1 MPPYRGGM
9 QPTPP
14 DAAAIDRFL
23 AEVAEVDGHPPLSGN
38 KLAMIDAGSDR
49 VGVWGDS
56 EGICLVGVAAHH
68 AGDGHWAVEAALAS
82 RRRGSAGEEEAIR
95 SAAALV
101 PDGDHHTL
109 WAFRSRQ
116 IEAANRLGYVGGR
129 SVLRMSAPM
138 ADVVRVPSS
147 GVSVVP
153 MAEADVGAIVAIN
166 NRAFADHPEQAA
178 MTSESFDVLSRSRWF
193 DPDGVAV
200 ARCEGGIVGFCV
212 TKAEGSGV
220 GEIYLLAVDPNSEG
234 SGYGAMLASAGFEW
248 LARRGATT
256 ASVWVDSTN
265 HGAIRI
271 YRKLGLA
278 EDFRNREMTPATG

>member
-1 MPPYRGGM
+1 M

-23 AEVAEVDGHPPLSGN
+23 AEVAAVDSHPPLSGN
-38 KLAMIDAGSDR
+38 KLAMIDAGSGR
-49 VGVWGDS
+49 VGVWRDS
-56 EGICLVGVAAHH
+56 EGICVVGVAAHH
-68 AGDGHWAVEAALAS
+68 TGDGHWAVEAALAPQ
-82 RRRGSAGEEEAIR
+82 RRGSAGEEEAIR
-95 SAAALV
+95 NSASLV
-101 PDGDHHTL
+101 SDGERHTL
-109 WAFRSRQ
+109 WAFRSPQ
-116 IEAANRLGYVGGR
+116 IEAANRLGYVEAR

-138 ADVVRVPSS
+138 AGVARVPSS
-147 GVSVVP
+147 GISVVP
-153 MAEADVGAIVAIN
+153 MTEADADAIVAIN
-166 NRAFADHPEQAA
+166 NRAFADHPEQAS
-178 MTSESFDVLSRSRWF
+178 MTCESFGVLSQSTWF

-200 ARCEGGIVGFCV
+200 ARCDDGIVGFCV

-220 GEIYLLAVDPNSEG
+220 GEVYLLAVDPDSAG

-248 LARRGATT
+248 LARHGATT